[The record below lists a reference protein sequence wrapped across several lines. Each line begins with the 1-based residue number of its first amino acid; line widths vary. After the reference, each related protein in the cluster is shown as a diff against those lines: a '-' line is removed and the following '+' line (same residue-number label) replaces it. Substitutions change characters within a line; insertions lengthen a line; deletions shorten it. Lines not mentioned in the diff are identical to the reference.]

1 MTKTERLILVLSFII
16 FIATGCIKQAPT
28 TLLNAPTP
36 IQPPLSGKAV
46 VIGKVISTISNQPLK
61 TSVWLAEVHGEG
73 DNGVYVLNA
82 TSSPGIYADENGI
95 FAFMNIEPLKY
106 VIVVGE
112 PEGQNEVITDG
123 SGKPKVWNITANQI
137 LDVGEL
143 KVALTK

>member
-1 MTKTERLILVLSFII
+1 MIKTERIILFLSFII
-16 FIATGCIKQAPT
+16 MIATGCNKQAPT
-28 TLLNAPTP
+28 AIQNAPAP
-36 IQPPLSGKAV
+36 IPSPLTGKAV
-46 VIGKVISTISNQPLK
+46 VTGKVISTISNQPLK

-82 TSSPGIYADENGI
+82 TSSPGIYADETGI
-95 FAFMNIEPLKY
+95 FIFTNIEPLKY

-123 SGKPKVWNITANQI
+123 SGKPRVWNITANQI
-137 LDVGEL
+137 FDVGEL